1 LIPFLEQQG
10 LSCTV
15 TSPPGGL
22 ILGPGMFRGYDVVYW
37 QDSLRSR
44 FNTRRLA
51 RFAPTLIFEISLPL
65 FLKRTSRG
73 VGTSRGKLSRFASM
87 VDVADVVVA
96 PNPYLAGY
104 ARKFTDDWRI
114 KVLPNGVDLSRW
126 PVKTQ
131 PRRQHKIVL
140 GWMGPSSDFRHLEML
155 EPTLAKM
162 TEYFPDLELRV
173 VSDKAIGFKGVKVG
187 CRRRVERDLRDEL
200 LAFDV
205 AVAPYVEDAWSMGQF
220 PSEILLYFALGLPI
234 IASDSMN
241 VRQLVTD
248 HANGLL
254 AGVPEEWEKKI
265 GLLVEAPDLGTKL
278 AEGARRTAEK
288 IYALDRISKG
298 YLSVIHAAVKMA
310 KV

>member
-1 LIPFLEQQG
+1 MG
-10 LSCTV
+10 S
-15 TSPPGGL
+15 
-22 ILGPGMFRGYDVVYW
+22 GMFRGYDVVYW
-37 QDSLRSR
+37 QDSLRSK
-44 FNTRRLA
+44 FNVRRLE
-51 RFAPTLIFEISLPL
+51 RFAPTLIFEISEPL
-65 FLKRTSRG
+65 FLKPRG
-73 VGTSRGKLSRFASM
+73 IGTSRGKLARFASM
-87 VDVADVVVA
+87 AAAADIVVA

-114 KVLPNGVDLSRW
+114 KVLPTGIDLSQW
-126 PVKTQ
+126 PVKSQ

-140 GWMGPSSDFRHLEML
+140 GWMGPSSEFRHLEML

-173 VSDKAIGFKGVKVG
+173 VSDKAIGFKGSKVG
-187 CRRRVERDLRDEL
+187 CRRLVEKDLYDEL

-205 AVAPYVEDAWSMGQF
+205 ALVPYVEDAWSMGQF
-220 PSEILLYFALGLPI
+220 PDEILKYFALGLPI

-265 GLLVEAPDLGTKL
+265 GLLVEAPNLGVKIG
-278 AEGARRTAEK
+278 EGARKSAEK
-288 IYALDRISKG
+288 IYALDRICKG
-298 YLSVIHAAVKMA
+298 YVSVIQAAVKMSA
-310 KV
+310 S